1 VTSGFESGTFGGGI
15 GNATSV
21 AVDVYTTA
29 YRISGSIETRFS
41 RITEILNQL
50 TGAHLELKQA
60 TISEYADPTATLAA
74 PSALVLVDEIL
85 VMVAG
90 ELSGASGEMRVP
102 KRPVRAQLAIPPFR
116 ITGTVHISIGSRP
129 VDGLLHGADQFIAM
143 TDATITSGS
152 QPELERT
159 VPVLAVRRRRAHVL
173 LVADDENPNEL
184 LAEVLD
190 ERTAEAWLR
199 ADEVGGA

>member
-1 VTSGFESGTFGGGI
+1 MSGFETGGFGGGGI

-50 TGAHLELKQA
+50 TGAHLELKRA

-85 VMVAG
+85 VMVAAG
-90 ELSGASGEMRVP
+90 LTGASGEMRVP

-116 ITGTVHISIGSRP
+116 ITGIVHISMGSRP
-129 VDGLLHGADQFIAM
+129 VDGLLLGADQFMAM

-152 QPELERT
+152 HPELERT

-173 LVADDENPNEL
+173 LVADDENPDEL

-199 ADEVGGA
+199 ADQEGGV

>member
-1 VTSGFESGTFGGGI
+1 MTGFDSGTFGGGI

-21 AVDVYTTA
+21 SVDVYTTA
-29 YRISGSIETRFS
+29 YRVSGTIQTRFS

-50 TGAHLELKQA
+50 TGAHLELTRA
-60 TISEYADPTATLAA
+60 TISEYADPSATLAA

-85 VMVAG
+85 VMVA

-102 KRPVRAQLAIPPFR
+102 KRPVRAQLAVPPLR
-116 ITGTVHISIGSRP
+116 ITGTVHIPMGSRP
-129 VDGLLHGADQFIAM
+129 VDGLILGTDQFMAV
-143 TDATITSGS
+143 TDATIASGS
-152 QPELERT
+152 HPELERT

-173 LVADDENPNEL
+173 LVADDENPDEL

-199 ADEVGGA
+199 ADEQGGG

>member
-1 VTSGFESGTFGGGI
+1 MSGFDSGTFGGGI
-15 GNATSV
+15 GNAMSV
-21 AVDVYTTA
+21 SVDVYTAA
-29 YRISGSIETRFS
+29 YRISGTIETRFS

-50 TGAHLELKQA
+50 TGAHLDLARA
-60 TISEYADPTATLAA
+60 TISEYADPSATIAA

-90 ELSGASGEMRVP
+90 ELTGASGEMRVP
-102 KRPVRAQLAIPPFR
+102 KRPVKAQLAIPPLR
-116 ITGTVHISIGSRP
+116 ITGTVHIPMGSRP
-129 VDGLLHGADQFIAM
+129 VDGLLLGADQFMAV

-152 QPELERT
+152 HPELERT
-159 VPVLAVRRRRAHVL
+159 VPVLAARRRRAHVL
-173 LVADDENPNEL
+173 LVADDENPDEL

-199 ADEVGGA
+199 ADEEGGR